1 MFTLAWIRCQYN
13 CCFILLLESSK
24 CLGSM
29 VWKPDMNRKKS
40 PIIWKMNLSQKV
52 PGMRVENCQ
61 KNVKKNNFQS
71 SLLEVF
77 LKKHCVEVSFQIS
90 LPTAT
95 LFFRHSYFP
104 FCELSGRLLLSIAVL
119 CQEHFKLNV
128 RRMTYPL
135 NLMTPA

>member
-1 MFTLAWIRCQYN
+1 MPWLHGMKTRHEQEKEPNYLKNEPFSK
-13 CCFILLLESSK
+13 SSWNACRELPKK
-24 CLGSM
+24 C
-29 VWKPDMNRKKS
+29 
-40 PIIWKMNLSQKV
+40 
-52 PGMRVENCQ
+52 E
-61 KNVKKNNFQS
+61 KNNFQS